1 MISFECS
8 RSRQG
13 FTVFFTGLP
22 GAGKSSTATML
33 RVRLLEIGGWPIS
46 LLDGDSV
53 RKHLSSDLG
62 FSREDR
68 NENIRRIGQAA
79 AEITKSG
86 GIAICAPIAPYDSP
100 RKAVREMISS
110 VGGFVL
116 VYVSTP
122 IDVCEARDRK
132 GLYARARAG
141 VLSQF
146 TGVSDPYEA
155 PADAEIIIDTTEI
168 SAETAADI
176 ILKRLHLEGY
186 VPSAGLKA
194 ARQ

>member
-1 MISFECS
+1 MRPTTLHSP
-8 RSRQG
+8 QG
-13 FTVFFTGLP
+13 LTVFFTGLP
-22 GAGKSSTATML
+22 GAGKTTTADTL
-33 RVRLLEIGGWPIS
+33 RARLLEIGPRIVT
-46 LLDGDSV
+46 LLDGDLA
-53 RKHLSSDLG
+53 RKHFSPDLG

-168 SAETAADI
+168 SAETAADMV
-176 ILKRLHLEGY
+176 LKRLHEEGY
-186 VPSAGLKA
+186 IPSAGLKT
-194 ARQ
+194 ARH